1 MLYYVLIMDDP
12 QAVTYLG
19 EANFRNKNTK
29 FGIKALDRT
38 KHMYIIGKSG
48 TGKST
53 FLENMAIQDIQRG
66 SGIAFIDP
74 HGGSADK
81 LLEYV
86 PPFRQDDVIYF
97 APFDTDYPISFN
109 VMEDVGP
116 DKRHLVANGLM
127 SAFKKIWV
135 DAWSARME
143 YILTNTLLA
152 LLEYP
157 GSTLLGVNRMYGDKE
172 FRKRVVDN
180 VKDDSVKS
188 FWVNEFAKYD
198 ERNMREYVSAIQ
210 NKIGQFTANPL
221 IRNLIGQPKST
232 FDFRK
237 AMDEKKIIIIN
248 LSKGRLGDQNASL
261 LGAMLI
267 TKIYL
272 AAMSRA
278 DVAPHEM
285 GKLPAFYFYADEF
298 QNFANDSFAD
308 ILSEARK
315 YKLCLTIAHQY
326 VEQLP
331 ENLRA
336 AVLGNVGSMVVFR
349 VGAQDAELFEK
360 EFAPVF
366 VQDDFTNLAFRQ
378 LYLRISIDG
387 VGSKPF
393 SAKSLDM
400 IPNTREGVAARDEII
415 NKSRVQYARSRA
427 EVETEIR
434 DWFGFGAGKSGDY
447 DARMAGND
455 RPLKDPAAPRV
466 FQAAYKPKEAP
477 SEAPK
482 PKFQAEFKP
491 SVQKPAPADRE
502 VRGWKRDES
511 NIQKAPPVPEVMPS
525 ASDELQGLLSQFDE
539 PRKEESRL
547 RADAT
552 NGQARTK
559 YQEPN
564 KASTISSSAHP
575 SPLPEG
581 EGARSAFPVS
591 APQPS
596 TSRPRESAISQKY
609 VAPLGKGDRTASD
622 DKKNSLKSALAKAME
637 LAKQSVPIVPNS
649 APVSESQ
656 NQEKLFMSLS
666 NLPPRPAADSEVV
679 EEEPTPSKEIPSP
692 PPVRPASA
700 SVFSQTPK
708 EVPEDVLRRVLE

>member
-1 MLYYVLIMDDP
+1 MEDA
-12 QAVTYLG
+12 QTVTYLG
-19 EANFRNKNTK
+19 EANFRNKNVK

-143 YILTNTLLA
+143 YILTNTILA

-157 GSTLLGVNRMYGDKE
+157 GATLLGVNRMYGDKD
-172 FRKRVVDN
+172 FRKRVVEN
-180 VKDDSVKS
+180 VTDTSVKS

-237 AMDEKKIIIIN
+237 AMDERKIIIIN

-267 TKIYL
+267 TKVYL

-278 DVAPHEM
+278 DVPPHEQ

-366 VQDDFTNLAFRQ
+366 IQDDFTNLGFRQ
-378 LYLRISIDG
+378 MYLRISIDG

-400 IPNTREGVAARDEII
+400 IPNTKEGVAARDDII
-415 NKSRVQYARSRA
+415 LRSRA
-427 EVETEIR
+427 KYARGRQDVEDEINA
-434 DWFGFGAGKSGDY
+434 WFGFGAGKSGDY
-447 DARMAGND
+447 EARIGGGD
-455 RPLKDPAAPRV
+455 QAAAKPRV
-466 FQAAYKPKEAP
+466 FQAAYKPREPGQEPVKVV
-477 SEAPK
+477 SK
-482 PKFQAEFKP
+482 
-491 SVQKPAPADRE
+491 SAPADRE
-502 VRGWKRDES
+502 VRGWKREEGTPLP
-511 NIQKAPPVPEVMPS
+511 KAPEPEPMPS
-525 ASDELQGLLSQFDE
+525 ASDELQGLLSQFDNPVKEE
-539 PRKEESRL
+539 PR
-547 RADAT
+547 
-552 NGQARTK
+552 TK
-559 YQEPN
+559 IQEPKKELKSAPPISAKPVQQPAPIPRPAPAPVA
-564 KASTISSSAHP
+564 KAAPPVTQKYIVPAP
-575 SPLPEG
+575 KND
-581 EGARSAFPVS
+581 RSA
-591 APQPS
+591 
-596 TSRPRESAISQKY
+596 
-609 VAPLGKGDRTASD
+609 SD
-622 DKKNSLKSALAKAME
+622 EKKNSLKSALAKALE
-637 LAKQSVPIVPNS
+637 SAKQS
-649 APVSESQ
+649 APVTPPTPKQVEETQS
-656 NQEKLFMSLS
+656 FVSLS
-666 NLPPRPAADSEVV
+666 SLPPRPV
-679 EEEPTPSKEIPSP
+679 ENEPTPAPISEEKPSVPMPTPSSAPIPQTSSILEQQQVLSP
-692 PPVRPASA
+692 TSSSLYGSR
-700 SVFSQTPK
+700 TPK